1 MRKEIN
7 VIQEKIMKNAVTVL
21 EHFHVSS
28 VLEHAVDRTPNSF
41 VINNTWQ

>member
-21 EHFHVSS
+21 EHFHVS